1 MVMSI
6 DNALITE
13 FSDMVHHEAQQ
24 TESLLSP
31 YVITKQMTGDV
42 FAYDGLGSVEAREI
56 MGRVVKVTF
65 DDIQHT
71 RRKIARRRFAVV
83 LPVDSSDVRGALLD
97 VNSQYA
103 KECSMAMMRKRDQV
117 IADAAFADVLTGR
130 DFSTTVTAAADGVLT
145 IDATAGLTYEKLL
158 AIDENFINN
167 AVGFDPQNSRK
178 FLTVTGGEHTDLMG
192 EIELISGDY
201 TRQFAVEKGQ
211 ITNAL
216 GYDILKFPANVPA
229 PILTVS
235 GAERFLI
242 AATQKAF
249 CVGVSKEMS
258 INIIN
263 RPDYHEVTQVEVIME
278 IGAVRTEGALVQKVR
293 VTA

>member
-13 FSDMVHHEAQQ
+13 FSDMVHHAAQQ
-24 TESLLSP
+24 SESLLSP

-56 MGRVVKVTF
+56 VGRVVKVTF

-71 RRKIARRRFAVV
+71 RRKIARRRFAVT
-83 LPVDSSDVRGALLD
+83 LPIDSSDVRGALLD
-97 VNSQYA
+97 NNSEYA

-117 IADAAFADVLTGR
+117 IADAAFADVHTGR

-211 ITNAL
+211 LTNAL
-216 GYDILKFPANVPA
+216 GYDIIKFPANVPA

-278 IGAVRTEGALVQKVR
+278 IGAVRTEGALVQKIR